1 MDIQEI
7 IVFGIVGLAAVY
19 AIRVF
24 IRQFT
29 HGEGSCSECSKC
41 GGVKSTETIFHPPKT
56 EK

>member
-7 IVFGIVGLAAVY
+7 IVFGLVGIAAVY

-41 GGVKSTETIFHPPKT
+41 GGAKGTETIFQRPEA